1 MLQEPLMNVHEI
13 FFMRHTAISL
23 KEDKMY
29 QTCRGIPGF
38 NFRTSCIYSADLNFN
53 SLVGS

>member
-29 QTCRGIPGF
+29 QTCRGIPVF
-38 NFRTSCIYSADLNFN
+38 NFRTSGIYSADLNFN